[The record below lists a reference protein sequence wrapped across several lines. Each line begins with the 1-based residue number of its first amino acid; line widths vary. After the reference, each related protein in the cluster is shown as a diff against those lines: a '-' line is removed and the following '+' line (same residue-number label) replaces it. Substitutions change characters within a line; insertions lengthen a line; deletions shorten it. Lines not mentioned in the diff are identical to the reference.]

1 MNGKHFKVESMMPG
15 ENAPP
20 MHPHCRC
27 STTAWWN
34 DEEYDA
40 WVDYLASSGTTEEWN
55 ERKSIVLP
63 QRSSGKAGYTDGYT
77 VIDSV
82 QPFDFTDS
90 EAIKKEVNAFLNE
103 FSDAKEEHAVI
114 ISPIGK
120 LFRLTGTSG
129 TVNVSIVGEDALRG
143 SIGMHNHPIW
153 DGFESGD
160 AFSLEDVFFNVKH
173 NTCTEY
179 LTSGKRRC
187 SFEYSGRLNEEEIY
201 DEYKSALFE
210 ARSIAFE
217 NGEVLEYEQE
227 AAMRILAQRLEGF
240 KFDENL

>member
-1 MNGKHFKVESMMPG
+1 
-15 ENAPP
+15 
-20 MHPHCRC
+20 
-27 STTAWWN
+27 
-34 DEEYDA
+34 
-40 WVDYLASSGTTEEWN
+40 
-55 ERKSIVLP
+55 
-63 QRSSGKAGYTDGYT
+63 
-77 VIDSV
+77 
-82 QPFDFTDS
+82 
-90 EAIKKEVNAFLNE
+90 
-103 FSDAKEEHAVI
+103 
-114 ISPIGK
+114 
-120 LFRLTGTSG
+120 
-129 TVNVSIVGEDALRG
+129 
-143 SIGMHNHPIW
+143 MHNHPIW